1 MLPGIAVIR
10 FELSVAFFKR
20 LLYEINNEY
29 FAIYMLTFFSPTMPE
44 KGAMGYIPNELG
56 AADTLG
62 IVPSENGIVD
72 GVETCGL
79 SAEFNG
85 SFECREQIV

>member
-1 MLPGIAVIR
+1 MLPGIAVIC
-10 FELSVAFFKR
+10 FELSVAFFEC
-20 LLYEINNEY
+20 LLSEINNEY
-29 FAIYMLTFFSPTMPE
+29 FSIYTLTLFLPTMPE

-72 GVETCGL
+72 GVDRNLWTQC
-79 SAEFNG
+79 
-85 SFECREQIV
+85 